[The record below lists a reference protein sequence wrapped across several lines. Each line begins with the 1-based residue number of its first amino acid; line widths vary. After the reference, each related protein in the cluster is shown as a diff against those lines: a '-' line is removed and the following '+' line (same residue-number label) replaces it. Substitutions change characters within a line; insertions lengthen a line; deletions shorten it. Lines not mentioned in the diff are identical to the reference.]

1 MSINVQPRKTMLMI
15 WCLSLSALAFAQQKN
30 NVSPSPAPASAK
42 TLLWKVSGKY
52 LEKPSYLFGTM
63 HILCEADAQLSE
75 NLKAVI
81 RDAEQIFFE
90 IDMDNT
96 QEMMG
101 ALKFL
106 SMNDGKRISQLLSQ
120 EDYEKV
126 KKFFDDNKSMIPFA
140 MMDRFKPYF
149 VSSMI
154 GERMMACENTKGMET
169 QIMAEADKYEK
180 EIHGLE
186 TIAFQAGIFD
196 SIPYEKQARDLVMY
210 VDSIESY
217 KNVLKSMTDVY
228 REQDLEKM
236 EQLMLKSDPGMEQ
249 YMDLLLYDRNHRWI
263 DLMLSNMV
271 ERSTLF
277 AVGAGHLPGDQGVI
291 ELLRKRGYEVT
302 PVKN

>member
-1 MSINVQPRKTMLMI
+1 MSINVQPRKTMLII
-15 WCLSLSALAFAQQKN
+15 WCLSISALVIAQQKT
-30 NVSPSPAPASAK
+30 NVSPSPAAASAK

-63 HILCEADAQLSE
+63 HILCEEDAKLSE
-75 NLKAVI
+75 NLKAII
-81 RDAEQIFFE
+81 RDTEQIFFE

-126 KKFFDDNKSMIPFA
+126 KKFFDDNKSMIPFS

-154 GERMMACENTKGMET
+154 GEQMMACESTKGMET

-210 VDSIESY
+210 VDSIDSY
-217 KNVLKSMTDVY
+217 KSVLKSMTDVY

-236 EQLMLKSDPGMEQ
+236 EKLMLKSDPGMEQ
-249 YMDLLLYDRNHRWI
+249 YMDLLLYDRNRRWI

-277 AVGAGHLPGDQGVI
+277 AVGAGHLPGNQGVI
-291 ELLRKRGYEVT
+291 ELLRKRGYDVT

>member
-15 WCLSLSALAFAQQKN
+15 WCLSLSALVIAQQKT
-30 NVSPSPAPASAK
+30 NVSPSPAAASAK
-42 TLLWKVSGKY
+42 TLLWKISGKY

-63 HILCEADAQLSE
+63 HILCEEDAQLSE

-81 RDAEQIFFE
+81 RDTEQIFFE

-126 KKFFDDNKSMIPFA
+126 KKFFDDNKSMIPFS

-154 GERMMACENTKGMET
+154 GEQMMACESTIGMET

-210 VDSIESY
+210 VDSIDSY
-217 KNVLKSMTDVY
+217 KRVLKSMTDVY

-236 EQLMLKSDPGMEQ
+236 EKLMLKSDPGMEQ
-249 YMDLLLYDRNHRWI
+249 YMDLLLYDRNRRWI

-277 AVGAGHLPGDQGVI
+277 AVGAGHLPGNQGVI
-291 ELLRKRGYEVT
+291 ELLRKRGYDVT

>member
-15 WCLSLSALAFAQQKN
+15 WCLSLSALVIAQQKT
-30 NVSPSPAPASAK
+30 NVSPSPAAASAK
-42 TLLWKVSGKY
+42 TLLWKISGKY

-63 HILCEADAQLSE
+63 HILCEEDAQLSE

-81 RDAEQIFFE
+81 RDTEQIFFE

-126 KKFFDDNKSMIPFA
+126 KKFFDDNKSMIPFS

-154 GERMMACENTKGMET
+154 GEQMMACESTKGMET

-210 VDSIESY
+210 VDSIDSY
-217 KNVLKSMTDVY
+217 KSVLKSMTDVY

-236 EQLMLKSDPGMEQ
+236 EKLMLKSDPGMEQ
-249 YMDLLLYDRNHRWI
+249 YMDLLLYDRNRRWI

-277 AVGAGHLPGDQGVI
+277 AVGAGHLPGNQGVI
-291 ELLRKRGYEVT
+291 ELLRKRGYDVT

>member
-15 WCLSLSALAFAQQKN
+15 WCLSLSALVIAQQKT
-30 NVSPSPAPASAK
+30 NVSPSPAAASAK
-42 TLLWKVSGKY
+42 TLLWKISGKY

-63 HILCEADAQLSE
+63 HILCEEDAQLSE

-81 RDAEQIFFE
+81 RDTEQIFFE

-126 KKFFDDNKSMIPFA
+126 KKFFDDNKSMIPFS

-154 GERMMACENTKGMET
+154 GEQMMACKSTKGMET

-210 VDSIESY
+210 VDSIDSY
-217 KNVLKSMTDVY
+217 KSVLKSMTDVY

-236 EQLMLKSDPGMEQ
+236 EKLMLKSDPGMEQ
-249 YMDLLLYDRNHRWI
+249 YMDLLLYDRNRRWI

-277 AVGAGHLPGDQGVI
+277 AVGAGHLPGNQGVI
-291 ELLRKRGYEVT
+291 ELLRKRGYDVT